1 MRSLPSD
8 PQRSGGD
15 GEPPARVPTFSQVMI
30 FFGIT
35 FALTWA
41 LFLPL
46 VLRVFD
52 RSSGEGSLLEALGV
66 LAPTVTAFVLTA
78 FVAGWAGVRRLGRQ
92 GRRWRVG
99 VGWYAF
105 VLAGP
110 GVVALTG
117 VAISAMLGGHA
128 APTEVS
134 VEIVVAALISGVLA
148 GTFEEFGWSGFAF
161 PGLQARFGFVRAG
174 VAMGLAVALWHI
186 PFFFTPGTTQASSS
200 FLFFLV
206 QLIPARILFGWI
218 YNGTGGSVLLTILF
232 HGSWNAWGE
241 ILGSGPMVADAFG
254 LTETVILWAVAIT
267 VLIMNRRS
275 GGLAG
280 VRPQYV

>member
-1 MRSLPSD
+1 
-8 PQRSGGD
+8 
-15 GEPPARVPTFSQVMI
+15 MI

-46 VLRVFD
+46 VLRVFS

-66 LAPTVTAFVLTA
+66 LAPTFSAFVLTA
-78 FVAGWAGVRRLGRQ
+78 CAAGWAGVRRLGRQ

-99 VGWYAF
+99 AGWYAF

-110 GVVALTG
+110 GLAAWAGL
-117 VAISAMLGGHA
+117 AIMAILGGHA
-128 APTEVS
+128 SPADLS
-134 VEIVVAALISGVLA
+134 VDAVVAAMISGVLA

-161 PGLQARFGFVRAG
+161 PALQARFGFLWAG
-174 VAMGLAVALWHI
+174 VAMGIAVALWHI
-186 PFFFTPGTTQASSS
+186 PFFLTPGTTQASSA
-200 FLFFLV
+200 FVFFLV

-241 ILGSGPMVADAFG
+241 ILAPGPMVADPYG
-254 LTETVILWAVAIT
+254 ITETVILWAVAIT
-267 VLIMNRRS
+267 VLIMTRRPR
-275 GGLAG
+275 GLEG
-280 VRPQYV
+280 IRPRYV